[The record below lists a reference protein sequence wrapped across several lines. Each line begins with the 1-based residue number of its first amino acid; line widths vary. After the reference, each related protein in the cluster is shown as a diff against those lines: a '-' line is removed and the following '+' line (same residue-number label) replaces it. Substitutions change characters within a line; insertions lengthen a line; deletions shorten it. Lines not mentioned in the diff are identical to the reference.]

1 MEHVDLGES
10 EPIKGIFI
18 NGIKYQYSLTKS
30 EEEKDS
36 LMIKLYDPTNK
47 SQFYFS
53 YISSYEKIIKDI
65 KFFSIY
71 ENIDEIIDSLEE
83 IFSKGNIEVHERDG
97 SYNLELKLI
106 GVKKKCFIQLTKNE
120 IEKLKEPKN
129 EIEKELFDL
138 EKKFKDLLNK
148 FEEIKVIKEN
158 EIKNKI
164 EEVIFNKDIKNKL
177 FEEMEQ
183 LLLSKYNLNKLN
195 NIPENIENN
204 IINKVQNSIDNKE
217 NKINKQIN
225 NIQKQLKD
233 NIEYINKI
241 KLNNENDNYI
251 IFQVKIDKDDLNKDI
266 RLFNQVS
273 TYKYFSNFERDD
285 IETIIDGQIV
295 PIKFKIGE
303 PDFEKSN
310 LKNGDKN
317 CEYSRKLLYNLSVN
331 FYYYWNFNTTGIHTI
346 KLIFKKKLLQCNK
359 LFENCD
365 KIYKIDCSHF
375 DCSQI
380 IDCSSMFNGCYSVI
394 EINLGKLDFA
404 LSKDFSSM
412 FKGCSN
418 LEKLDV
424 SYLNTEN
431 SESFYSMF
439 CYCSKLK
446 EINVTNFKTKNCK
459 SIGYMFR
466 GCKSLESI
474 DMLNWDMNK
483 IGMDNI
489 KGLFGNC
496 SSLKSIKMNFDS
508 EKKVYNENKNEDIK
522 ICFKN
527 YIYNIYPGINLEIT
541 PGTFEGLPENGIFI
555 WKKGVN
561 CNKLLKDLPV
571 SWNRSQE

>member
-36 LMIKLYDPTNK
+36 LIIKLYDPTNK

-53 YISSYEKIIKDI
+53 YVSSYEKIIKDI
-65 KFFSIY
+65 KFLAMY

-83 IFSKGNIEVHERDG
+83 IFSKGNIEVHEKDG
-97 SYNLELKLI
+97 SYNLELKI
-106 GVKKKCFIQLTKNE
+106 TGVKKKCFIQLTKNE

-129 EIEKELFDL
+129 EIKKELFDL

-183 LLLSKYNLNKLN
+183 LLLSKYNLNKIN

-241 KLNNENDNYI
+241 KLKNENDNYI
-251 IFQVKIDKDDLNKDI
+251 IFQVKIDEDDLNKDI

-273 TYKYFSNFERDD
+273 TYKYFSNFEKDD

-295 PIKFKIGE
+295 PIKFKIGD
-303 PDFEKSN
+303 PDFEESN
-310 LKNGDKN
+310 LKNGDKYAR
-317 CEYSRKLLYNLSVN
+317 ELDYYLSVN

-380 IDCSSMFNGCYSVI
+380 IDCSSMFSRCYSVI

-412 FKGCSN
+412 FYDCSN

-446 EINVTNFKTKNCK
+446 EINVTNFKTKNCRYINK
-459 SIGYMFR
+459 MFE

-483 IGMDNI
+483 I
-489 KGLFGNC
+489 
-496 SSLKSIKMNFDS
+496 
-508 EKKVYNENKNEDIK
+508 
-522 ICFKN
+522 
-527 YIYNIYPGINLEIT
+527 
-541 PGTFEGLPENGIFI
+541 
-555 WKKGVN
+555 
-561 CNKLLKDLPV
+561 
-571 SWNRSQE
+571 

>member
-1 MEHVDLGES
+1 M
-10 EPIKGIFI
+10 K
-18 NGIKYQYSLTKS
+18 
-30 EEEKDS
+30 
-36 LMIKLYDPTNK
+36 
-47 SQFYFS
+47 
-53 YISSYEKIIKDI
+53 
-65 KFFSIY
+65 
-71 ENIDEIIDSLEE
+71 NIDEIIDSLEE
-83 IFSKGNIEVHERDG
+83 IFSKGNIEVHEKEG
-97 SYNLELKLI
+97 TYNLELKLI

-183 LLLSKYNLNKLN
+183 FLLSKYNLNKIN

-225 NIQKQLKD
+225 NIQKQLQD
-233 NIEYINKI
+233 NIEYINQI
-241 KLNNENDNYI
+241 KLKNENDNYI

-266 RLFNQVS
+266 RLFNQAS
-273 TYKYFSNFERDD
+273 TYKYYSNFERDD

-295 PIKFKIGE
+295 PIKFKIGD
-303 PDFEKSN
+303 PDFKESN
-310 LKNGDKN
+310 LKNGDK
-317 CEYSRKLLYNLSVN
+317 YARKLDYYLSVN

-380 IDCSSMFNGCYSVI
+380 IDCSSMFSRCYSVI

-404 LSKDFSSM
+404 LSKDFRLM
-412 FKGCSN
+412 FYNCSN

-446 EINVTNFKTKNCK
+446 EINVSNFKTKNCE
-459 SIGYMFR
+459 SIRYMFR

-483 IGMDNI
+483 IGMDYI
-489 KGLFGNC
+489 EGLFAYC

-527 YIYNIYPGINLEIT
+527 YIYNTYFKNKPLK
-541 PGTFEGLPENGIFI
+541 PSGTFQGLPENGIFI

-561 CNKLLKDLPV
+561 CNELLKQLPV
-571 SWNRSQE
+571 SWNRAQE